1 MTDTAASTDPRPA
14 AEAGARGAERVVDGE
29 FGAALG
35 RLGGVDHT
43 DDSSHRELGAPPATR
58 TVLAP
63 LVAALRWCAVVLG
76 TALAAPEAVD
86 GSVGLVITTSICLY
100 LTTWRT
106 LRPLRLGA
114 RDRNAVVTAI
124 SDAVLLGAAIGVS
137 GGLVSAFV
145 GCLAVAAAV
154 ASFGWG
160 VRHGALAAGA
170 GVAATLVV
178 GAATGHDLGLASVAG
193 WFVVIVVITGVL
205 AASVARTRLA
215 AAERQRRQIA
225 GRLDALTET
234 NQLLHVLNR
243 VARTLPSSLDLQ
255 QAVAAT
261 RGQLIDTFD
270 ASVLG
275 LVMRSEVNRTWSPL
289 LTEGLALAPTMTGD
303 AALPQR
309 LGDAVAAGEPILVR
323 DLSGTGLGAA
333 SGSGI
338 YTPLRTRG
346 RVVGALGIEHPDVGH
361 YGERDLRLLAGL
373 GDALALTIDN
383 ARWFRRLRILGA
395 EEERARIARDLHDRL
410 GQWLTYIS
418 FELERIKTSPTPGAA
433 AELDALHADVQR
445 AIDELRETL
454 RQMRTSVTEEQPLA
468 EIAADLAQRW
478 ARQSGVHVDV
488 EATETDDRL
497 PVAVENEVLRI
508 MQEALNNIG
517 KHANA
522 SRVVVDWR
530 VTASMARLRVVDDG
544 DGFDESRGVRETA
557 FGLVGMRER
566 AEVIDA
572 ELVVTSSPGAGT
584 TIEVTV
590 PREDSP

>member
-1 MTDTAASTDPRPA
+1 MTDTAAGPPA
-14 AEAGARGAERVVDGE
+14 RIADRTEVGGVRSGAGE
-29 FGAALG
+29 FDAALD

-43 DDSSHRELGAPPATR
+43 DDPSHRQLRVPPSTR

-76 TALAAPEAVD
+76 TALAAPDAVN
-86 GSVGLVITTSICLY
+86 GSVGLVVTTSICLY

-114 RDRNAVVTAI
+114 RERSAQAAAI
-124 SDAVLLGAAIGVS
+124 SDAVLLGVAIGMS

-145 GCLAVAAAV
+145 ACLIVAAGV

-160 VRHGALAAGA
+160 LRRGAVTAAAG
-170 GVAATLVV
+170 VVATLVV
-178 GAATGHDLGLASVAG
+178 AAASGQDLGLASASG
-193 WFVVIVVITGVL
+193 WLVLVLMVTALL

-215 AAERQRRQIA
+215 DAEGRRRQIA
-225 GRLDALTET
+225 GRLDALAET
-234 NQLLHVLNR
+234 NELLHVLNR

-261 RGQLIDTFD
+261 RAQLIDTFD

-289 LTEGLALAPTMTGD
+289 LTEGLALAPTMAGD
-303 AALPQR
+303 AALPRR
-309 LGDAVAAGEPILVR
+309 LGDTIAADAPVLVR
-323 DLSGTGLGAA
+323 DLAGTGLGAA

-346 RVVGALGIEHPDVGH
+346 RVVGALGIEHPEVGR
-361 YGERDLRLLAGL
+361 YSDRDLRLLAGL

-410 GQWLTYIS
+410 GQWLTYIG
-418 FELERIKTSPTPGAA
+418 FELERIKSSPTPGAA

-454 RQMRTSVTEEQPLA
+454 RQMRTSVTEEQSLA
-468 EIAADLAQRW
+468 EIASDLAQRW

-488 EATETDDRL
+488 VASESDDRL

-530 VTASMARLRVVDDG
+530 VTPAMARLRVADDG

>member
-1 MTDTAASTDPRPA
+1 MTDTDAGTPA
-14 AEAGARGAERVVDGE
+14 RIVDRSEIGGVRAGAGE
-29 FGAALG
+29 FDAALD

-43 DDSSHRELGAPPATR
+43 DDPSHRQLRVPPSTR

-76 TALAAPEAVD
+76 TALAAPDAVN
-86 GSVGLVITTSICLY
+86 GSVGLVVTTSICLY

-114 RDRNAVVTAI
+114 REASARIAAV
-124 SDAVLLGAAIGVS
+124 SDAVLLGAAIGMG

-145 GCLAVAAAV
+145 ACLVVAAGV

-160 VRHGALAAGA
+160 LRHGAVTAAAG
-170 GVAATLVV
+170 VIATLVV
-178 GAATGHDLGLASVAG
+178 AVVTGHDLGLAGASG
-193 WFVVIVVITGVL
+193 WLVLVLMLTALL

-215 AAERQRRQIA
+215 DAEGRRRQIA
-225 GRLDALTET
+225 GRLDALAET
-234 NQLLHVLNR
+234 NELLHVLNR

-261 RGQLIDTFD
+261 RAQLIDTFD

-289 LTEGLALAPTMTGD
+289 LTEGLALAPTMSGD
-303 AALPQR
+303 AALPRR
-309 LGDAVAAGEPILVR
+309 LADTIAADAPVLVR
-323 DLSGTGLGAA
+323 DLAGTGLGTA

-346 RVVGALGIEHPDVGH
+346 RVVGALGIEHPEVGR
-361 YGERDLRLLAGL
+361 YSDRDLRLLAGL

-418 FELERIKTSPTPGAA
+418 FELERIKSSPTPGAA

-454 RQMRTSVTEEQPLA
+454 RQMRTSVTEEQSLA
-468 EIAADLAQRW
+468 EIASDLAQRW

-488 EATETDDRL
+488 VSTESDDRL

-530 VTASMARLRVVDDG
+530 VTPAMARLRVADDG

>member
-1 MTDTAASTDPRPA
+1 MTDTAAGTDARVGDRPL
-14 AEAGARGAERVVDGE
+14 GGVARGGDGG
-29 FGAALG
+29 FDAALD
-35 RLGGVDHT
+35 RLGGVDHA
-43 DDSSHRELGAPPATR
+43 DDASHRQLRVPPATR
-58 TVLAP
+58 AMLAP

-76 TALAAPEAVD
+76 TALAAPDAVD
-86 GSVGLVITTSICLY
+86 GSVALVVTTSICLY

-114 RDRNAVVTAI
+114 RERSAEI
-124 SDAVLLGAAIGVS
+124 AAIGDAIVLGVALGVS
-137 GGLVSAFV
+137 GGMVSAFV
-145 GCLAVAAAV
+145 PCLIVAAAV

-160 VRHGALAAGA
+160 LRLGAVAAAAGISTTVA
-170 GVAATLVV
+170 VGVATGNTLGFGRLSGWLVV
-178 GAATGHDLGLASVAG
+178 TLMIAALLGS
-193 WFVVIVVITGVL
+193 
-205 AASVARTRLA
+205 AAARTRLA
-215 AAERQRRQIA
+215 DAELRRRQIA
-225 GRLDALTET
+225 GRLDALAET

-261 RGQLIDTFD
+261 RSQLIDTFD

-275 LVMRSEVNRTWSPL
+275 LVMRSEANRTWSPL

-303 AALPQR
+303 AALPRR
-309 LGDAVAAGEPILVR
+309 LGDAVAADAPVLVQ
-323 DLSGTGLGAA
+323 DLAGTGLAPT

-346 RVVGALGIEHPDVGH
+346 RVVGVLGIEHADEGR
-361 YGERDLRLLAGL
+361 YSDRDLRLLAGL

-418 FELERIKTSPTPGAA
+418 FELERIKSSPTPGAA

-454 RQMRTSVTEEQPLA
+454 RQMRTSVTEEHSLA
-468 EIAADLAQRW
+468 EVASDLAQRW

-488 EATETDDRL
+488 VAIGSDDRL

-522 SRVVVDWR
+522 SRVLVDWR
-530 VTASMARLRVVDDG
+530 ITPAMARLRVVDDG

-590 PREDSP
+590 PREDTP

>member
-1 MTDTAASTDPRPA
+1 MTDTAAGIPARTGDRPD
-14 AEAGARGAERVVDGE
+14 AGGVRSGAGE
-29 FGAALG
+29 FDAALD

-43 DDSSHRELGAPPATR
+43 DDPSHRQLRVPPSTR

-76 TALAAPEAVD
+76 TALAAPDAVD
-86 GSVGLVITTSICLY
+86 GSVGLVVTTSICLY

-114 RDRNAVVTAI
+114 RERSAEIAAI
-124 SDAVLLGAAIGVS
+124 SDAVLLGVAIGMS

-145 GCLAVAAAV
+145 ACLIVAAGV

-160 VRHGALAAGA
+160 LRRGA
-170 GVAATLVV
+170 VAATAGVVSTVVV
-178 GAATGHDLGLASVAG
+178 GAAAGHDLGLASASG
-193 WFVVIVVITGVL
+193 WLVLVLMVTALL

-215 AAERQRRQIA
+215 DAEGRRRQIA
-225 GRLDALTET
+225 GRLDALAET
-234 NQLLHVLNR
+234 NELLHVLNR

-261 RGQLIDTFD
+261 RAQLIDTFD

-289 LTEGLALAPTMTGD
+289 LTEGLALAPTMAGD
-303 AALPQR
+303 AALPLR
-309 LGDAVAAGEPILVR
+309 LGDTVAADAPVLVR
-323 DLSGTGLGAA
+323 DLAGTGLGAA

-346 RVVGALGIEHPDVGH
+346 RVVGVLGIEHPEVGR
-361 YGERDLRLLAGL
+361 YSDRDLRLLAGL

-383 ARWFRRLRILGA
+383 DRWFRRLRILGA

-418 FELERIKTSPTPGAA
+418 FELERIKSSPTPGAA

-454 RQMRTSVTEEQPLA
+454 RQMRTSVTEEQSLA
-468 EIAADLAQRW
+468 EIASDLAQRW

-488 EATETDDRL
+488 VATESDDRL

-530 VTASMARLRVVDDG
+530 VTPAMARLRVADDG

-590 PREDSP
+590 PREDTP

>member
-1 MTDTAASTDPRPA
+1 MTDTAAGLPARAGDRPDI
-14 AEAGARGAERVVDGE
+14 AGNRSGAGE
-29 FGAALG
+29 FDAALD

-43 DDSSHRELGAPPATR
+43 DEPSHRQLRVPPSTR

-76 TALAAPEAVD
+76 TALAAPDAVD
-86 GSVGLVITTSICLY
+86 GSVGLVVTTSICLY

-114 RDRNAVVTAI
+114 RERSAEIAAI
-124 SDAVLLGAAIGVS
+124 SDAVLLGVAIGMS

-145 GCLAVAAAV
+145 ACLIVAAGV

-160 VRHGALAAGA
+160 LRRGA
-170 GVAATLVV
+170 VAATAGVVSTVVV
-178 GAATGHDLGLASVAG
+178 GAATGHDLGLASASG
-193 WFVVIVVITGVL
+193 WLVLVLMVTALL

-215 AAERQRRQIA
+215 DAEGRRRQIA
-225 GRLDALTET
+225 GRLDALAET
-234 NQLLHVLNR
+234 NELLHVLNR

-261 RGQLIDTFD
+261 RAQLIDTFD

-289 LTEGLALAPTMTGD
+289 LTEGLALAPTMAGD

-309 LGDAVAAGEPILVR
+309 LGDTVAADAPVLVR
-323 DLSGTGLGAA
+323 DLAGTGLDAA

-346 RVVGALGIEHPDVGH
+346 RVVGALGIEHPEVGR
-361 YGERDLRLLAGL
+361 YSDRDLRLLAGL

-418 FELERIKTSPTPGAA
+418 FELERIKSSPTPGAA

-454 RQMRTSVTEEQPLA
+454 RQMRTTVTEEQSLA

-488 EATETDDRL
+488 VATESDDRL

-530 VTASMARLRVVDDG
+530 VTPAAARLRVADDG

>member
-1 MTDTAASTDPRPA
+1 MTDTAAGIPSRAGDRPDV
-14 AEAGARGAERVVDGE
+14 GGTRRGVGE
-29 FGAALG
+29 FDAALD

-43 DDSSHRELGAPPATR
+43 DEPSHRQLRVPPSTR

-76 TALAAPEAVD
+76 TALAAPDAVD
-86 GSVGLVITTSICLY
+86 GSVGLVVTTSICLY

-114 RDRNAVVTAI
+114 REQSAQIAAV
-124 SDAVLLGAAIGVS
+124 SDAVLLGVAIGMS

-145 GCLAVAAAV
+145 ACLIVAAGV

-160 VRHGALAAGA
+160 LRRGAIAAAAGV
-170 GVAATLVV
+170 VATVVV
-178 GAATGHDLGLASVAG
+178 GAATGHDLGLASASG
-193 WFVVIVVITGVL
+193 WLVLVLMVTALL

-215 AAERQRRQIA
+215 DAEGRRRQIA
-225 GRLDALTET
+225 GRLDALAET
-234 NQLLHVLNR
+234 NELLHVLNR

-261 RGQLIDTFD
+261 RAQLIDTFD

-289 LTEGLALAPTMTGD
+289 LTEGLALAPTMAGD

-309 LGDAVAAGEPILVR
+309 LGDTVAADAPVLVR
-323 DLSGTGLGAA
+323 DLAGTGLDAA

-346 RVVGALGIEHPDVGH
+346 RVVGALGIEHPEVGR
-361 YGERDLRLLAGL
+361 YSDRDLRLLAGL

-418 FELERIKTSPTPGAA
+418 FELERIKSSPTPGAA

-454 RQMRTSVTEEQPLA
+454 RQMRTSVTEEQSLA
-468 EIAADLAQRW
+468 EIASDLAQRW

-488 EATETDDRL
+488 VATESDDRL

-530 VTASMARLRVVDDG
+530 VTPAMARLRVADDG

-590 PREDSP
+590 PREDTP

>member
-1 MTDTAASTDPRPA
+1 MTDTAAGTPARTGDRPA
-14 AEAGARGAERVVDGE
+14 VSGVRGGAGE
-29 FGAALG
+29 FDAALD

-43 DDSSHRELGAPPATR
+43 DDPSHRQLRVPPSTR

-76 TALAAPEAVD
+76 TALAAPDAVD
-86 GSVGLVITTSICLY
+86 GSVGLVVTTSICLY

-114 RDRNAVVTAI
+114 RERSAEIAAI
-124 SDAVLLGAAIGVS
+124 SDAVLLGVAIGMS

-145 GCLAVAAAV
+145 ACLIVAAGV

-160 VRHGALAAGA
+160 LRRGAVAAAAGV
-170 GVAATLVV
+170 VATMAV
-178 GAATGHDLGLASVAG
+178 GAAAGHDLGLASAG
-193 WFVVIVVITGVL
+193 GWLVVVLMITALL

-215 AAERQRRQIA
+215 DAEGRRRQIA
-225 GRLDALTET
+225 GRLDALAET
-234 NQLLHVLNR
+234 NELLHVLNR

-261 RGQLIDTFD
+261 RAQLIDTFD

-289 LTEGLALAPTMTGD
+289 LTEGLALAPTMAGD

-309 LGDAVAAGEPILVR
+309 LGDTVAADAPVLVR
-323 DLSGTGLGAA
+323 DLAGTGLDAA

-346 RVVGALGIEHPDVGH
+346 RVVGALGIEHPDVGR
-361 YGERDLRLLAGL
+361 YSDRDLRLLAGL

-418 FELERIKTSPTPGAA
+418 FELERIKSSPTPGAA

-454 RQMRTSVTEEQPLA
+454 RQMRTSVTEEQSLA
-468 EIAADLAQRW
+468 EIASDLAQRW

-488 EATETDDRL
+488 VATESDDRL

-530 VTASMARLRVVDDG
+530 VTPAMARLRVADDG

-590 PREDSP
+590 PREDTP